1 MHLRSRR
8 FCDALH
14 PPIIER
20 TLARI
25 SAACYATSI
34 TESSSAA
41 SRKRLVLPRCS
52 RSRSLA
58 DSNSALLS
66 PHSRFAILL
75 LALGTLGTGIRY
87 FHNSGEIRLATRF
100 AALPNQ
106 IYQKNHHK

>member
-66 PHSRFAILL
+66 PHSWHWHSLL
-75 LALGTLGTGIRY
+75 SQLRRDSLGYPLCR
-87 FHNSGEIRLATRF
+87 SAESDLSKE
-100 AALPNQ
+100 PS
-106 IYQKNHHK
+106 